1 MRTLLII
8 VVLAGFLLC
17 SCSDSSPNI
26 FVVDIVDPMD
36 GGMDIEMVQLPAGTF
51 LMGSNSQYT
60 EYEMEI
66 AEDVFITVYTWE
78 RPVHAVTLDVFKISS
93 TEITQEQY
101 RVVMGTSPSKFYGF
115 DNLPVENVSWEDAV
129 TFCNKLSEMTGLEP
143 CYELASWECDFTRNG
158 FRLPTEAEWEY
169 ACRGG
174 SKLEWGSGSTG
185 PGDLRHT
192 AWFRENSYH
201 TTNPVR
207 SLAPNLAGLY
217 DMQGNVL
224 EWCNDFLG
232 YYNCNHQ
239 TNPTGPSHGKQRIVR
254 GGAWAS
260 TAVDCRPSTRRGRFQ
275 DYKEPYLG
283 FRIVSR

>member
-26 FVVDIVDPMD
+26 FVVDIVDPME
-36 GGMDIEMVQLPAGTF
+36 GMDIEMVQLPAGTF
-51 LMGSNSQYT
+51 LMGSNSEYS
-60 EYEMEI
+60 EYEVEMMPDEF
-66 AEDVFITVYTWE
+66 VTFYTWE
-78 RPVHAVTLDVFKISS
+78 RPVHAVTLSPFKISS

-115 DNLPVENVSWEDAV
+115 DNLPVEQVSWEDAV
-129 TFCNKLSEMTGLEP
+129 TFCNELSEMTGQEP
-143 CYELASWECDFTRNG
+143 CYDLAIWECDFSKSG

-174 SKLEWGSGSTG
+174 SKLEWGSSSTG
-185 PGDLRHT
+185 PGDLGRT
-192 AWFRENSYH
+192 AWFKGNSYR
-201 TTNPVR
+201 TTNPAR
-207 SLAPNLAGLY
+207 SKDPNSAGLY
-217 DMQGNVL
+217 DMQGNVW

-239 TNPTGPSHGKQRIVR
+239 TDPTGPSHGKQRIVR

-260 TAVDCRPSTRRGRFQ
+260 TAVDCRPSVRRGRFQ

-283 FRIVSR
+283 FRIVRR

>member
-1 MRTLLII
+1 MRTLPII

-26 FVVDIVDPMD
+26 FIVDIMNPMD
-36 GGMDIEMVQLPAGTF
+36 GIDIEMVQLPAGTF
-51 LMGSNSQYT
+51 LMGSNSSYS

-66 AEDVFITVYTWE
+66 RPGVFITQYTWE

-143 CYELASWECDFTRNG
+143 CYDLASWECDFTRNG

-174 SKLEWGSGSTG
+174 GDLEWGSGSTG
-185 PGDLRHT
+185 PGDLGRI
-192 AWFRENSYH
+192 AWFRENSSH
-201 TTNPVR
+201 MTNPVR
-207 SLAPNLAGLY
+207 SKAPNSAGLY

-224 EWCNDFLG
+224 EWCNDF
-232 YYNCNHQ
+232 YNQYNCNHQ
-239 TNPTGPSHGKQRIVR
+239 TNPAGPSHGRGRVAR
-254 GGAWAS
+254 GGSWAS
-260 TAVDCRPSTRRGRFQ
+260 AAVDLRPSTRRGRYQ
-275 DYKEPYLG
+275 NYKDRYLG